1 MPWEHFEYLLRNCLQ
16 DSIFTFNNKTYKQKD
31 GVSMGCRLGPIV
43 SDICM
48 DHFENLHMEELTK
61 LGVKI
66 WLRYVDDTFVVIK
79 DKNNADKILEFL
91 NKQHKTLKFT
101 MEKEVNK

>member
-1 MPWEHFEYLLRNCLQ
+1 
-16 DSIFTFNNKTYKQKD
+16 
-31 GVSMGCRLGPIV
+31 
-43 SDICM
+43 
-48 DHFENLHMEELTK
+48 MEELTK

-101 MEKEVNK
+101 MEKEVNKSINFLDVKISRENDNSISTLYESLTLFDIF